1 VTESRERIEDFIYSY
16 YINKVCEDYHN
27 GIISDNE
34 FQQYVETL
42 DRWECNAE
50 RLSMGRLDKLKN
62 VLGKN

>member
-1 VTESRERIEDFIYSY
+1 MTTTKERIKDFVYSQ
-16 YINKVCEDYHN
+16 
-27 GIISDNE
+27 

-42 DRWECNAE
+42 DRWECKAE